1 MRSERVRA
9 LLASRWARVAFLAA
23 VVAFAAYAVASQWS
37 EVSAS
42 LAQLSPL
49 TLAGA
54 LLAVLVGLVGSML
67 AYRALLADMGS
78 PLPVQTAARIFFVG
92 QLGKY
97 LPGSLWPVLAQ
108 MEMGRDA
115 GVPRRRSA
123 SAIALTILI
132 YLGAGLLVGAVALP
146 FASDEAAGYRWVVL
160 LAPLFLLLL
169 HPGVLNPLLT
179 RVLTLA
185 RREPPEQPLT
195 GRGTMTAFAWS
206 IVSWVAFGL
215 HVELLAV
222 DLGASA
228 GHSLPLAV
236 GGFSLAWCAGFLLIV
251 APAGAGARD
260 LALVALLSPVLTTHD
275 ATAVA
280 LVSRLLMTGG
290 DVLTAGAAALTWRAR
305 RGPSGGNS
313 RTIDAAE
320 ARRLGG

>member
-1 MRSERVRA
+1 MRVG
-9 LLASRWARVAFLAA
+9 FLAA
-23 VVAFAAYAVASQWS
+23 VVAFAAYAVASQWGD
-37 EVSAS
+37 VSAS
-42 LAQLSPL
+42 LGRIEPL
-49 TLAGA
+49 TLVGSLA
-54 LLAVLVGLVGSML
+54 AVLVGLVGSML

-78 PLPVQTAARIFFVG
+78 PLPVPTAARIFFVG

-97 LPGSLWPVLAQ
+97 LPGSLWPVVAQ

-146 FASDEAAGYRWVVL
+146 FASEEAGGYRWVVL

-169 HPGVLNPLLT
+169 HPGVLNPLLA
-179 RVLTLA
+179 RVLALA

-206 IVSWVAFGL
+206 VVSWLAFGL

-222 DLGASA
+222 DLGAPA
-228 GHSLPLAV
+228 GRALPLAV
-236 GGFSLAWCAGFLLIV
+236 GGFALAWSAGFLLIV
-251 APAGAGARD
+251 APAGAGAREV
-260 LALVALLSPVLTTHD
+260 ALVAILSPVLTTHD
-275 ATAVA
+275 GTAVA

-290 DVLTAGAAALTWRAR
+290 DVVTAGAAALTWRAGR
-305 RGPSGGNS
+305 RGRGAPALEPDDHRQVSG
-313 RTIDAAE
+313 T
-320 ARRLGG
+320 RRVPR